1 MRAQTASVP
10 LETLDHYDHWRWGI
24 MCFSSI
30 QCWLVLIGWV
40 LLTSLGGNFL
50 DVEMCQDNP
59 GLLCDATR
67 ISTVFHIF
75 SSFSHRFV
83 CIRLSLRPISL
94 VAVEELQAL
103 GRCLRL
109 GQRRLHRSMMSRI
122 SVALVLAL
130 GCFGY
135 IWVQVII

>member
-1 MRAQTASVP
+1 M
-10 LETLDHYDHWRWGI
+10 
-24 MCFSSI
+24 
-30 QCWLVLIGWV
+30 
-40 LLTSLGGNFL
+40 LLASLGGNFL

-67 ISTVFHIF
+67 IWTVFHIF
-75 SSFSHRFV
+75 SLFSHHFV

-122 SVALVLAL
+122 SVALVLAACGGFLSFGMLWVYL
-130 GCFGY
+130 GPSHIEY
-135 IWVQVII
+135 I